1 MRSGLPGVSWATKGT
16 LAWHPGGT
24 VKAQEMLAEPQDA
37 SNIFH
42 RVVSKMI

>member
-1 MRSGLPGVSWATKGT
+1 MSRATKRT

-37 SNIFH
+37 SNLSH
-42 RVVSKMI
+42 RVVSKVR